1 MKNRFYTIHT
11 SSRFVFTIK
20 GYEKCEFNFN
30 DDNCAKHEGTNSEF
44 GMDKEY

>member
-20 GYEKCEFNFN
+20 DYEKCEFNIN
-30 DDNCAKHEGTNSEF
+30 DDNCAKYECTSGRF
-44 GMDKEY
+44 